1 MSVGRVGR
9 RSKKKGNGKI
19 IFASRVSLDA
29 ARSSLKSEARFVRAC
44 GLGVVARLANA
55 STVLRIVW
63 IQTHLDQFTSFMRPM
78 IVDRARRSAQPVMSP
93 TVSLADAIRIS
104 RKHETTASAMPRSG
118 VGIALRPSSPI
129 GLPPAGDASAPMLH
143 EIRASRG
150 RTHFEHDRS
159 SQSNVSH
166 TI

>member
-9 RSKKKGNGKI
+9 RSKKGNGKI
-19 IFASRVSLDA
+19 IFASRVPLDA

-129 GLPPAGDASAPMLH
+129 GLPPAGGASAPMLH

-150 RTHFEHDRS
+150 RTHLEHDRS